1 MKQIHPTAIVSRK
14 AELADRVEI
23 GPFAII
29 GDGVQ
34 LAAGVKVGAHCVVE
48 GGCSIGAESELFTH
62 CSIGSAPQD
71 LKFGGEPSRLEIGQ
85 RNRFREFCT
94 VNRGTAGGG
103 MVTRIGDDNYF
114 MAGTHIAHDCQV
126 GSGTIFGNGA
136 VLAGHVLVGDCAG
149 VGAFSGVHQ
158 FCRIGRHAYIGGYS
172 VIDQD
177 VAPFVLV
184 VGNRARPHGLNLVGL
199 KRRGFTPATIAGLKR
214 AYRLLFRSGLPRE
227 AAQAQVRSA
236 CKDCPEALELV
247 EFFGS
252 SQRGVLVR

>member
-1 MKQIHPTAIVSRK
+1 MKRIHSSAIVSRK
-14 AELADRVEI
+14 AELADGVEI

-34 LAAGVKVGAHCVVE
+34 LGLGVRVGAHCVVE
-48 GGCSIGAESELFTH
+48 GACSIGSESELFPH

-71 LKFGGEPSRLEIGQ
+71 LKFGGEPSRLEVGE

-103 MVTRIGDDNYF
+103 MVTRIGNDNYL
-114 MAGTHIAHDCQV
+114 MANTHIAHDCQV
-126 GSGTIFGNGA
+126 GDRIIFGNGA
-136 VLAGHVLVGDCAG
+136 VLAGHVRVGDDVG

-158 FCRIGRHAYIGGYS
+158 FCRVGRQAYIGGYS

-184 VGNRARPHGLNLVGL
+184 AGNRAQPYGLNLVGL
-199 KRRGFTPATIAGLKR
+199 KRRGFAARTITDLKR
-214 AYRLLFRSGLPRE
+214 AYRLLFRSGLPRAE
-227 AAQAQVRSA
+227 AQERVRRE
-236 CKDCPEALELV
+236 CKDCPEALELA